1 MNNST
6 GSYTIG
12 LLAPFGPAA
21 LVGSFS
27 GASGIFPTQDHI
39 QKIAGINKASDVTLK
54 RGVVDSSCLWNW
66 ISQVRQSGGA
76 SEHDVI
82 ITRLGAANR
91 PIQAWRLRNAKPK
104 KYTGPPLGGKGGD
117 VAMEELVL
125 SAEAIEIVPPR

>member
-1 MNNST
+1 MNKSADR
-6 GSYTIG
+6 YTIS
-12 LLAPFGPAA
+12 LLGPFGPAR

-27 GASGIFPTQDHI
+27 GTSGIFPTHHI
-39 QKIAGINKASDVTLK
+39 QKVAGINKAGDVTLK

-82 ITRLGAANR
+82 ITRLVTANR
-91 PIQAWRLRNAKPK
+91 PIQAWRLRNAKPT
-104 KYTGPPLGGKGGD
+104 KYTGPPLGGKSGK

-125 SAEAIEIVPPR
+125 SAEAIEIVPPG

>member
-1 MNNST
+1 MNKST
-6 GSYTIG
+6 GSYTIS
-12 LLAPFGPAA
+12 LLGPFGPAR

-27 GASGIFPTQDHI
+27 GASGIFLTQDHI
-39 QKIAGINKASDVTLK
+39 QKIAGIHKAGDVTLK

-66 ISQVRQSGGA
+66 FSQVRHSG
-76 SEHDVI
+76 DVI
-82 ITRLGAANR
+82 ITRLGTANH